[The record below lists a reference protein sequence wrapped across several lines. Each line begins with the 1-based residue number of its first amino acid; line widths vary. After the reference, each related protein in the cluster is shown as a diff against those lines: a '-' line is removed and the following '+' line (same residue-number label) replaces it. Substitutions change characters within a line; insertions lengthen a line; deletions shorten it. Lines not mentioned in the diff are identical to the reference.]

1 MTAIINK
8 TLAQYEQSFTVSY
21 TYGDLLQI
29 SSRLIAGLTA
39 LVNIFIF
46 MHNKILRSSEF
57 FHYLL
62 AISTADF
69 LYMSVLAFSNIIN
82 KQCSSSSTQC
92 NLSAEYFTF
101 FLYIS
106 VNNWLSSSL
115 AIFTII
121 IENFLT
127 IQRLFMLAN
136 KRLPAK
142 LTVVRVVLAV
152 LGFSVVF
159 YSPTGFTSQIVMSQ
173 ISLVDANVTEY
184 KMINTDFGNSLV
196 EKVTPVV
203 LSFIRLCLSGPIL
216 FGLNIYNIYVFKQYL
231 NKKKSAKKKPIIT
244 VARSSS
250 PSSNESENI
259 TAMLIIISMI
269 FTLGNLPYM
278 VYYSITQIAPSFQN
292 TFMSTMNWLSRVC
305 LSMLVIL
312 KVWVYFAYNKLYRK
326 QLLEYLFL
334 GRVSVRPVVDA
345 SVSRTRRM
353 TTIQPKSHIRTGN
366 IKFF

>member
-1 MTAIINK
+1 MTTFINK
-8 TLAQYEQSFTVSY
+8 TLVQYEQSFPASY
-21 TYGDLLQI
+21 SYGDILQI

-46 MHNKILRSSEF
+46 MHKKILKSSEF

-62 AISTADF
+62 AISIADF

-92 NLSAEYFTF
+92 NLSAEYFTL

-106 VNNWLSSSL
+106 FNNWLSSSL
-115 AIFTII
+115 AIFNII

-142 LTVVRVVLAV
+142 LTVKSVVLSV

-159 YSPTGFTSQIVMSQ
+159 YSPTGFTSQIVMNQ
-173 ISLVDANVTEY
+173 ISLLDANVTEY
-184 KMINTDFGNSLV
+184 KMVNTDFGNSLTG
-196 EKVTPVV
+196 KITPVV

-216 FGLNIYNIYVFKQYL
+216 LGLSIYNIYVFKQYL
-231 NKKKSAKKKPIIT
+231 NKKKSVSSA
-244 VARSSS
+244 ASSAASSS
-250 PSSNESENI
+250 SSSESDNI
-259 TAMLIIISMI
+259 TAMLIMISMI
-269 FTLGNLPYM
+269 FTFGNLPYM
-278 VYYSITQIAPSFQN
+278 AYYSITQIAPTFQN
-292 TFMSTMNWLSRVC
+292 TFMSTLNWLSRVC

-312 KVWVYFAYNKLYRK
+312 KVWVYFAYNKLYKR
-326 QLLEYLFL
+326 QLLEYLSL
-334 GRVSVRPVVDA
+334 GRASVRPVVT
-345 SVSRTRRM
+345 SVVSRTRRG
-353 TTIQPKSHIRTGN
+353 TFLKPKSQTGIGN
-366 IKFF
+366 N